1 MIETIQTKAT
11 QRGRKRALGELQ
23 IAELAH
29 KIKTGHKKA
38 KVAREFG
45 ISRETLYKYLRA
57 YM

>member
-1 MIETIQTKAT
+1 MIETTKAQTT
-11 QRGRKRALGELQ
+11 QRGRKRALGDLQ
-23 IAELAH
+23 IAELAL

-57 YM
+57 L